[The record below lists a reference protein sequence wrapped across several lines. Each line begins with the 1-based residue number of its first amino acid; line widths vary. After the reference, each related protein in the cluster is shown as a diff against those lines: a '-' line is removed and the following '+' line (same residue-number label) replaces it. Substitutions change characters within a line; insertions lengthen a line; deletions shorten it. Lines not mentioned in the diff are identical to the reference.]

1 MTEEKAKR
9 LIVAGTVGAVALVV
23 VLVIVMVYQLIS
35 IGVKRNKINELEARI
50 AEYNRLIESGE
61 DTIKARSEARW
72 IEREARELG
81 YIFKDDIIHN

>member
-9 LIVAGTVGAVALVV
+9 LIVAGTVGAVVLVV
-23 VLVIVMVYQLIS
+23 VLLMVMVYQLIS
-35 IGVKRNKINELEARI
+35 IGVKRNKINELEERI

-61 DTIKARSEARW
+61 DTIKVRSEARW